1 MRTVVPVKEYHRDT
15 PVGIANS
22 LRKGKGYTHKHTQEY
37 AHTPFPLLLRFPLFC
52 TSLPT
57 WKQRHRSSRNETN
70 VVQRNTASSSKYHL
84 QREYHLSLHPSHYLV
99 CADTGQ
105 HAKYLLFCANLVC
118 PSVVRRDTQ
127 EHRKHHVSLY
137 DVFSQF
143 SPKIFF
149 FFPKIF
155 RSFSPI
161 QFQKFLQLEAFH
173 FWQKKKIEKKT
184 FKAPVITF
192 RRYYTLY
199 IL

>member
-37 AHTPFPLLLRFPLFC
+37 AHTPFPLLLHFPLFC

-70 VVQRNTASSSKYHL
+70 AVQRNTVSSSKYHL

-105 HAKYLLFCANLVC
+105 HAKYLLFCANLV
-118 PSVVRRDTQ
+118 VRRLWDGT
-127 EHRKHHVSLY
+127 HRNTESTKCRCTMYFLSFH
-137 DVFSQF
+137 
-143 SPKIFF
+143 PKFF
-149 FFPKIF
+149 FF
-155 RSFSPI
+155 
-161 QFQKFLQLEAFH
+161 FQKFFARSLPSSSKNSCNWKRFT
-173 FWQKKKIEKKT
+173 FGKKKKLKK
-184 FKAPVITF
+184 KLSRPQ
-192 RRYYTLY
+192 
-199 IL
+199 

>member
-1 MRTVVPVKEYHRDT
+1 MRTVVPVKEYHTDT

-70 VVQRNTASSSKYHL
+70 VVQRNTVSSSKYHL

-105 HAKYLLFCANLVC
+105 HAKYLLFCANLV
-118 PSVVRRDTQ
+118 VRRLWDGT
-127 EHRKHHVSLY
+127 HRNTESTKCRCTMYFLSFH
-137 DVFSQF
+137 
-143 SPKIFF
+143 PKFF
-149 FFPKIF
+149 FF
-155 RSFSPI
+155 
-161 QFQKFLQLEAFH
+161 FQKFFARSLPSSSKIFCNWKR
-173 FWQKKKIEKKT
+173 FTFGKKKKLKK
-184 FKAPVITF
+184 KLSRPQ
-192 RRYYTLY
+192 
-199 IL
+199 